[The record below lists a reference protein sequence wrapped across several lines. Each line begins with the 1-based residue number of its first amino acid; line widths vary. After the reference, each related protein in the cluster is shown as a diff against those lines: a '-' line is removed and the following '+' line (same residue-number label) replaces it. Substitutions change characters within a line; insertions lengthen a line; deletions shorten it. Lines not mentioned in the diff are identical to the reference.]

1 MKKALL
7 LCNTFLLVTL
17 VCAPAWAQAQKPD
30 APTAV
35 QDKAAAAKV
44 VQLLEGS
51 GHSYTKAKD
60 NVWVIKFKGNQREE
74 IPVIIIYA
82 ENMLILV
89 SVVAEKA
96 EIKVS
101 PDMMQKLLKLND
113 HLDRVKVGIDN
124 EDDDVFVRIDL
135 SLRVVDEQEFKA
147 NLEQISAAA
156 DETYAALKP
165 FLVAPKKTGQ

>member
-1 MKKALL
+1 
-7 LCNTFLLVTL
+7 VTC
-17 VCAPAWAQAQKPD
+17 CAPAWALTKKPSGPS
-30 APTAV
+30 A
-35 QDKAAAAKV
+35 QDKAASAKV
-44 VQLLEGS
+44 VQLLEAS

-74 IPVIIIYA
+74 IPVVIIYA

-96 EIKVS
+96 EVKVT
-101 PDMMQKLLKLND
+101 PDLMQKLLKLND
-113 HLDRVKVGIDN
+113 TLDRVKVGIDN
-124 EDDDVFVRIDL
+124 KDGDVFVRIDL

-165 FLVAPKKTGQ
+165 FLLAPKKSGQ